1 MTKVRELYKCEV
13 CGNVVEVVNEGAPA
27 LVCCEQDMKRLEAKT
42 EDKGNE
48 KHVPVISQEGDGI
61 IVQVGEID
69 HPMEGEH
76 YIKFIEVMTEDKVL
90 RAELEPGQKP
100 EAYFN
105 IEKSAVIAAREYC
118 TIHGL
123 WEVKF

>member
-1 MTKVRELYKCEV
+1 MIKIRELYKCEV

-27 LVCCEQDMKRLEAKT
+27 LVCCDQDMKRLEAKT

-48 KHVPVISQEGDGI
+48 KHLPVVSRKGDGI

-76 YIKFIEVMTEDKVL
+76 YIKFIEVMTEGKVL
-90 RAELEPGQKP
+90 RAELEPDQKP
-100 EAYFN
+100 QAYFN
-105 IEKSAVIAAREYC
+105 IENSDVIGVREYC
-118 TIHGL
+118 TVHGL